1 MDLQLA
7 RQMVLSLEF
16 STQHR
21 RLKKL
26 EGEMKELLSQQESL
40 QSNYE
45 ALQNTNGMLKDMLEE
60 AKLGRAQQVQETIKT
75 QMLMGDAVAALD
87 FELLETTGKALQLE
101 AENAFMR
108 QQNANMAEAL
118 TASDQRLKEVES
130 AIATLTTEKVVLET
144 DKAGIEA
151 EKAKLW
157 EEAADTFA
165 EGFDFALEQ
174 LKYAFPEV
182 DRSQLSIEFEVVDG
196 KVVRP

>member
-21 RLKKL
+21 RLEKL
-26 EGEMKELLSQQESL
+26 EGKVKELLSQQESL
-40 QSNYE
+40 QNDYE
-45 ALQNTNGMLKDMLEE
+45 ALQDTNDMLKDMLEE
-60 AKLGRAQQVQETIKT
+60 TKLARAQQVQETIKT
-75 QMLMGDAVAALD
+75 EMLMGDAVAALD

-101 AENAFMR
+101 AENAYMR
-108 QQNANMAEAL
+108 QQNANLAEAL
-118 TASDQRLKEVES
+118 VASDQKLKEAEL
-130 AIATLTTEKVVLET
+130 AIATLTTEKVMLET
-144 DKAGIEA
+144 DKAGFEA

-157 EEAADTFA
+157 EKAADTFA

-174 LKYAFPEV
+174 LKCAFPEV

>member
-1 MDLQLA
+1 
-7 RQMVLSLEF
+7 
-16 STQHR
+16 
-21 RLKKL
+21 
-26 EGEMKELLSQQESL
+26 
-40 QSNYE
+40 
-45 ALQNTNGMLKDMLEE
+45 MLKDMLEE
-60 AKLGRAQQVQETIKT
+60 AKLGRAQQVQEIIKT
-75 QMLMGDAVAALD
+75 EMLMGDAVAALD
-87 FELLETTGKALQLE
+87 FELLETTGKALQIE

-108 QQNANMAEAL
+108 QQNANMAEAFA
-118 TASDQRLKEVES
+118 ASDQRLKEAES

-144 DKAGIEA
+144 DKAGFEA

-174 LKYAFPEV
+174 LKYAFQEV